1 MGEYTV
7 TGSGAACKA
16 VVLDSEGSSPSSP
29 TTMPTSTEV
38 LLQELGQQ
46 TCSQWVGLV
55 GRLIH
60 LAK

>member
-29 TTMPTSTEV
+29 TTMPTSPRGSIASAWATSMF
-38 LLQELGQQ
+38 
-46 TCSQWVGLV
+46 CK
-55 GRLIH
+55 GRLDRQV
-60 LAK
+60 